1 MNYNGNTFRKIG
13 SMGLVIFERD
23 GTLLRRT
30 SPPRDF
36 MLGDISNEFVQMLQ
50 QLRGSDV
57 RFGFVSD
64 ARGMDVG
71 SHGRSEFEALTGR
84 LDELLR
90 IREAMPD
97 FWIAWGIVAQGK
109 GAVVQ
114 AGEEQRRRNGAGL
127 IAGMILQAV
136 ELYGVDKQEAIFVNS
151 TAAGLLAAND
161 ADILALQYSG
171 LPADRTIPPLIEGEH
186 QYLSPSETVDI
197 QRLHV
202 EIQRILGL
210 SRRRSA

>member
-1 MNYNGNTFRKIG
+1 
-13 SMGLVIFERD
+13 
-23 GTLLRRT
+23 
-30 SPPRDF
+30 

-57 RFGFVSD
+57 RFGFISD

-84 LDELLR
+84 LDELLQL
-90 IREAMPD
+90 REAMPD
-97 FWIAWGIVAQGK
+97 FWIAWGIFAQGRET
-109 GAVVQ
+109 VVQ
-114 AGEEQRRRNGAGL
+114 LGEEQRRRNGAGL

-136 ELYGVDKQEAIFVNS
+136 EWYGVDKQEAIFVNS

-161 ADILALQYSG
+161 ADISALQYSG
-171 LPADRTIPPLIEGEH
+171 LPADRTIPPLIEREQ